1 MDTLNIIR
9 SHTQLLVLV
18 GLCVFVTACC
28 SPGVKPEDAN
38 LFQASCG
45 IASGDFDKQ
54 LESDRNQ
61 AASSR
66 QALEEEKS
74 RTQTLKTDLEPR
86 KAERDRL
93 LTELNE
99 MEIENRQIEAQIG
112 KMRVDSAKA
121 RQQHTDLQAEL
132 VRIQGQL
139 EALKQKASIEQDD
152 LHQYHSEAS
161 RLKQEIEV
169 LRMIISAQ

>member
-1 MDTLNIIR
+1 MFL
-9 SHTQLLVLV
+9 S
-18 GLCVFVTACC
+18 ACC

-54 LESDRNQ
+54 LEDDRKQ
-61 AASSR
+61 ATSSR
-66 QALEEEKS
+66 QVLEDEKS
-74 RTQTLKTDLEPR
+74 RSQTLETDLEAR

-93 LTELNE
+93 LSELDA
-99 MEIENRQIEAQIG
+99 MEKENRQIEAQIG
-112 KMRVDSAKA
+112 KMQADSVNAK
-121 RQQHTDLQAEL
+121 QQQADQMAEL

-139 EALKQKASIEQDD
+139 EALRQKASVEQDT
-152 LHQYHSEAS
+152 LHQYRSETS
-161 RLKQEIEV
+161 RLQQEIEV